1 MHTASDEMTLA
12 EFDTTARKW
21 ARDLEDRERIRT
33 GLPLAKA
40 RGIIARKIGI
50 PAGTL
55 ETLRNGR
62 RKGICAWAFD
72 RLRSAVLNELQAEIA
87 RCQHEIHIARQT
99 GVDPRSPEMD
109 ALARAVERARSLMD
123 AEVTL

>member
-21 ARDLEDRERIRT
+21 ARDLEDMERMRS
-33 GLPLAKA
+33 GLPLIKA
-40 RGIIARKIGI
+40 RKALARKIGV

-72 RLRSAVLNELQAEIA
+72 RLRSAIVNELQSEIA
-87 RCQHEIHIARQT
+87 RCQHEIHIARQI

-109 ALARAVERARSLMD
+109 ALARAVERAQYLMD
-123 AEVTL
+123 SEVTL